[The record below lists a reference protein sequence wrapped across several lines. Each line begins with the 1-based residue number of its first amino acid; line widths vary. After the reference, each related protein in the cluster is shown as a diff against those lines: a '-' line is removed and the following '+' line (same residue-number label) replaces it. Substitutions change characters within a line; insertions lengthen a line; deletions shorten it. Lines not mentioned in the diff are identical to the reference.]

1 MTVNLDILRQHRD
14 ALLLAEVAAW
24 LHMLGKFHEDFLNG
38 NQDLDIQ
45 IPPDLPTTH
54 PNLDHLLRTP
64 WTGPIWN
71 GLGIKELQ
79 ANSLSIFDL
88 AKEHRNPQAPTGL
101 QRLLQDAH
109 GRGSGIEKGVLN
121 RFAPEQSGVVYL
133 ATAFGQEARSVE
145 LSELRTKRQALYD
158 FLQNRLQDLF
168 ASSRNLSSFDW
179 RGFRSGFIQR
189 LDQDFRTTVAETRRP
204 LNDVTLF
211 DQTAASVAFF
221 KAALAQNLL
230 CGWRDPH
237 QRNVAQKYHW
247 QLLRIGI
254 NGSAFWG
261 QVSRIPDLLS
271 RKALI
276 QSALDAVKVF
286 LEETCPL
293 GNEIYRDE
301 DGSVFIVPD
310 VTDLLKALV
319 NGQTLERYLQEL
331 IAQALSGEAT
341 GTITLSGRTR
351 NTLRFG
357 EIATAELPP
366 PAPQSSQL
374 SQLKGRWQ
382 GAYGRDLCPVCGL
395 RPQGPGE
402 KAVVRKVC
410 DTCEQRRTERSKE
423 WTTLTTTIWTDE
435 VADKHG
441 RLALI
446 VGRFGLETWLKG
458 SALNSVLMFD
468 PSQRE
473 LNDRERNKKYQF
485 SYSDLLKEIQDALSP
500 PKIKQTLGKWA
511 PLLDNLI
518 LKNAR
523 GGFTRFVDIYD
534 LFVSDTD
541 LNRNTKEPEL
551 FALAILRQSPSFAR
565 LRRIW
570 ETTRTFWQEVLPTDA
585 KRDLAASLVSQT
597 VGQSGPR
604 LEIIPENRNNLNLGP
619 FHTYELVVND
629 IHLSVVWDDAN
640 QRFITCDNLD
650 YLAKPE
656 QLGRPVRDALLA
668 QKGTELTLEE
678 PVGYGAKNKV
688 WGTITITDVQ
698 ELPDRYVPAIPIL
711 AEPRTFMALVPA
723 DKALEVVKAIQ
734 EKYEREMGKVRNR
747 LPLTLG
753 VVYFGRRTPLAAALD
768 AGRRMLSRK
777 ASPVDEWC
785 VVADVQRQ
793 TGPLPTE
800 KQNLSRGTRQFQ
812 EWFAVQLK
820 HQRSERSLT
829 WYVPAVMGDGQTDD
843 QWYPYVPWVHDRD
856 GKSDPSQA
864 TEPRHRYFQAP
875 DLWTRQNV
883 WMVHA
888 GELKEGD
895 LVYFTPSTFDY
906 EFLDTTARRFEVSY
920 DASGQRRGPER
931 RQRPYLLEQLDE
943 LEQAW
948 QDISRLS
955 KSQIHAVIST
965 IETKREMWQKPSGA
979 GALALPGADVFRQ
992 FVCDTL
998 REAGVYSDSL
1008 ERAAL
1013 SGMLRDALEIHLE
1026 IMKEELK

>member
-1 MTVNLDILRQHRD
+1 MTIDLNVLAKNRD

-38 NQDLDIQ
+38 NRDLDIQ
-45 IPPDLPTTH
+45 IPPDLPTTY
-54 PNLDHLLRTP
+54 PTLDKLLRDP

-71 GLGIKELQ
+71 GLGLKELQ
-79 ANSLSIFDL
+79 ANGLSIFDL
-88 AKEHRNPQAPTGL
+88 VKDHRNPQAPTGL
-101 QRLLQDAH
+101 QRLMQDAH

-230 CGWRDPH
+230 VGWQDPY
-237 QRNVAQKYHW
+237 QQNVAQKYHW
-247 QLLRIGI
+247 RLLRIGI

-276 QSALDAVKVF
+276 RSALDEVQVF
-286 LEETCPL
+286 LEEIYPL

-310 VTDLLKALV
+310 VTDLLRALV
-319 NGQTLERYLQEL
+319 NGQTLEIYLQQL
-331 IAQALSGEAT
+331 VAQALSGEAT
-341 GTITLSGRTR
+341 GTITMSHRTR
-351 NTLRFG
+351 NTLCFG
-357 EIATAELPP
+357 EMVTAELPHP
-366 PAPQSSQL
+366 TPQL
-374 SQLKGRWQ
+374 SQVKEWWRDIF
-382 GAYGRDLCPVCGL
+382 YGRDLCPVCGL
-395 RPQGPGE
+395 RPQGPTE
-402 KAVVRKVC
+402 KALERKVC
-410 DTCEQRRTERSKE
+410 DTCEQRRTDRSKE
-423 WTTLTTTIWTDE
+423 WNTDLTTTIWTDE
-435 VADKHG
+435 VANEHG

-500 PKIKQTLGKWA
+500 QKIKQTLGKWA

-523 GGFTRFVDIYD
+523 GGFTRFVYIYD

-565 LRRIW
+565 LRRVW
-570 ETTRTFWQEVLPTDA
+570 ETTRTFWQEVLPTEPERKMA
-585 KRDLAASLVSQT
+585 QSLVGTVLKSQ
-597 VGQSGPR
+597 GPR
-604 LEIIPENRNNLNLGP
+604 LEIIPENGNHLNLGP
-619 FHTYELVVND
+619 FHTYELVVNG
-629 IHLSVVWDDAN
+629 IHLSVVWDDN
-640 QRFITCDNLD
+640 NKRFITCDNLD

-656 QLGRPVRDALLA
+656 QLGQPVRTILEA
-668 QKGTELTLEE
+668 QKGAKLTLEE

-688 WGTITITDVQ
+688 WGTITIQDVR

-723 DKALEVVKAIQ
+723 DRALEVVKAIKS
-734 EKYEREMGKVRNR
+734 KYEREMGKVRNR

-753 VVYFGRRTPLAAALD
+753 VVYFGRRIPLAAALD
-768 AGRRMLSRK
+768 AGRRMLKRPDRVVNARVLGISRVNPWPNQVTLK
-777 ASPVDEWC
+777 LQIDGQEIALAV
-785 VVADVQRQ
+785 
-793 TGPLPTE
+793 PT
-800 KQNLSRGTRQFQ
+800 
-812 EWFAVQLK
+812 
-820 HQRSERSLT
+820 
-829 WYVPAVMGDGQTDD
+829 VMGDGQTHDV
-843 QWYPYVPWVHDRD
+843 WYPYWRVKGKPTNRTRWFTGPDGEHWVHVC
-856 GKSDPSQA
+856 
-864 TEPRHRYFQAP
+864 
-875 DLWTRQNV
+875 DLQP
-883 WMVHA
+883 
-888 GELKEGD
+888 GD
-895 LVYFTPSTFDY
+895 QVAFTPSTFDY
-906 EFLDTTARRFEVSY
+906 EFLDTTTRRFEVSY

-931 RQRPYLLEQLDE
+931 RQRPYLLEELDK
-943 LEQAW
+943 LEKAW
-948 QDISRLS
+948 KDISHLS
-955 KSQIHAVIST
+955 KSQIHAVIAAM
-965 IETKREMWQKPSGA
+965 ETKRHVWEKPVGA
-979 GALALPGADVFRQ
+979 GALALPDQDVFRQ
-992 FVCDTL
+992 FVRDTL
-998 REAGVYSDSL
+998 RKAEILSQSL

-1013 SGMLRDALEIHLE
+1013 SGMLRDAVEIHLE

>member
-237 QRNVAQKYHW
+237 QRNVDQKYHW

-341 GTITLSGRTR
+341 GTITMSGRTR
-351 NTLRFG
+351 NTLCFG
-357 EIATAELPP
+357 EMVTAELPHP
-366 PAPQSSQL
+366 TPQL
-374 SQLKGRWQ
+374 SQVKEWWRDIF
-382 GAYGRDLCPVCGL
+382 YGRDLCPVCGL
-395 RPQGPGE
+395 RPQGPTE
-402 KAVVRKVC
+402 KALERKVC
-410 DTCEQRRTERSKE
+410 DTCEQRRTDRSKE
-423 WTTLTTTIWTDE
+423 WNTDLTTTIWTDE
-435 VADKHG
+435 VANEHG

-500 PKIKQTLGKWA
+500 PKIGQTLGKWA

-518 LKNAR
+518 LTDAR
-523 GGFTRFVDIYD
+523 GGFTKFIKIYD
-534 LFVSDTD
+534 LYVSDTD
-541 LNRNTKEPEL
+541 LNRNTKEPGL
-551 FALAILRQSPSFAR
+551 FALAILRQPPSFAR

-723 DKALEVVKAIQ
+723 DKALEVVKAIK

-753 VVYFGRRTPLAAALD
+753 VVYFGRRIPLAAALD
-768 AGRRMLSRK
+768 AGRRML
-777 ASPVDEWC
+777 
-785 VVADVQRQ
+785 QRPAIEVMCKVKNVEPPNCTDQ
-793 TGPLPTE
+793 NWPRERRITLELNEQEITLSVPT
-800 KQNLSRGTRQFQ
+800 
-812 EWFAVQLK
+812 
-820 HQRSERSLT
+820 
-829 WYVPAVMGDGQTDD
+829 VMGDGQTHDV
-843 QWYPYVPWVHDRD
+843 WYPYWRVKGKPTNRTRWFKGADSKHWVHVC
-856 GKSDPSQA
+856 
-864 TEPRHRYFQAP
+864 
-875 DLWTRQNV
+875 DLRQ
-883 WMVHA
+883 
-888 GELKEGD
+888 GD
-895 LVYFTPSTFDY
+895 EVAFTPSTFDY

-920 DASGQRRGPER
+920 DASGQRRSQDR
-931 RQRPYLLEQLDE
+931 RQRPYLLEELDK
-943 LEQAW
+943 LEKAW
-948 QDISRLS
+948 KDISHLS
-955 KSQIHAVIST
+955 KSQIHAVIAAM
-965 IETKREMWQKPSGA
+965 ETKRHVWEKPVGA
-979 GALALPGADVFRQ
+979 GALALPDQDVFRQ
-992 FVCDTL
+992 FVRDTL
-998 REAGVYSDSL
+998 RESGVWSEPL

-1013 SGMLRDALEIHLE
+1013 NGMLRDALEIHLE

>member
-1 MTVNLDILRQHRD
+1 MTVNLDVLRQHRD
-14 ALLLAEVAAW
+14 ALLRAEVAAW

-45 IPPDLPTTH
+45 IPPDLPTTY

-121 RFAPEQSGVVYL
+121 RFAPEQIGVVYL
-133 ATAFGQEARSVE
+133 ATALGQETRVDLHE
-145 LSELRTKRQALYD
+145 LQNKRQALYN
-158 FLQNRLQDLF
+158 FLQDQLHQLQDLP
-168 ASSRNLSSFDW
+168 AKLRNLSSSSEEEAFSKKFW
-179 RGFRSGFIQR
+179 RNFRPRFIQR
-189 LDQDFRTTVAETRRP
+189 LEQDFRTTVAETRRP

-230 CGWRDPH
+230 VGWQDPY
-237 QRNVAQKYHW
+237 QQNVAQKYHW
-247 QLLRIGI
+247 RLLRIGI

-276 QSALDAVKVF
+276 RSALDEVQVF
-286 LEETCPL
+286 LEEIYPL

-310 VTDLLKALV
+310 VTDLLRALV
-319 NGQTLERYLQEL
+319 NGQTLEIYLQQL
-331 IAQALSGEAT
+331 VAQALSGEAT
-341 GTITLSGRTR
+341 GTITMSHRTR
-351 NTLRFG
+351 NTLCFG
-357 EIATAELPP
+357 EMVTAELPHP
-366 PAPQSSQL
+366 TPQL
-374 SQLKGRWQ
+374 SQVKEWWRDIF
-382 GAYGRDLCPVCGL
+382 YGRDLCPVCGL
-395 RPQGPGE
+395 RSQGPTE
-402 KAVVRKVC
+402 KALERKVC
-410 DTCEQRRTERSKE
+410 DTCEQRRTDRSKE
-423 WTTLTTTIWTDE
+423 WNTDLTTTIWTDE
-435 VADKHG
+435 VANEHG

-500 PKIKQTLGKWA
+500 PKINQTLGKWA

-518 LKNAR
+518 LTDAR
-523 GGFTRFVDIYD
+523 GGFTKFNEIYD
-534 LFVSDTD
+534 LYVSDTD
-541 LNRNTKEPEL
+541 LNRNRNTKEPGL
-551 FALAILRQSPSFAR
+551 FALAILRQPPSFAR

-570 ETTRTFWQEVLPTDA
+570 ETTRTFWQEVLPTNPG
-585 KRDLAASLVSQT
+585 RILADSLVANK
-597 VGQSGPR
+597 VGKGGPR

-619 FHTYELVVND
+619 FHTYELVVNG
-629 IHLSVVWDDAN
+629 IPLSVVWDDTKK
-640 QRFITCDNLD
+640 RFITCDNLD

-656 QLGRPVRDALLA
+656 QLGQPVKDALEA
-668 QKGTELTLEE
+668 QKGASLTLEE

-688 WGTITITDVQ
+688 WGTITIKDVQ

-723 DKALEVVKAIQ
+723 DKALEVVKAIK

-753 VVYFGRRTPLAAALD
+753 VVYFGRRIPLAAALD
-768 AGRRMLSRK
+768 AGRRML
-777 ASPVDEWC
+777 
-785 VVADVQRQ
+785 QRPAIEVMCKVKNVEPPNCTDQ
-793 TGPLPTE
+793 NWPRERRITLELNEQEITLSVPT
-800 KQNLSRGTRQFQ
+800 
-812 EWFAVQLK
+812 
-820 HQRSERSLT
+820 
-829 WYVPAVMGDGQTDD
+829 VMGDGQTHDV
-843 QWYPYVPWVHDRD
+843 WYPYWRVEGRPTNRTRWFIGPDSEHWVHICDL
-856 GKSDPSQA
+856 
-864 TEPRHRYFQAP
+864 EP
-875 DLWTRQNV
+875 
-883 WMVHA
+883 
-888 GELKEGD
+888 GD
-895 LVYFTPSTFDY
+895 QVSFLPSTFDY

-1013 SGMLRDALEIHLE
+1013 NGMLRDALEIHLE

>member
-1 MTVNLDILRQHRD
+1 MTVNLDVLRQHRD

-341 GTITLSGRTR
+341 GTITLSDRTR

-395 RPQGPGE
+395 RPQGPTE
-402 KAVVRKVC
+402 KALERKVC
-410 DTCEQRRTERSKE
+410 DTCEQRRTDRSKE
-423 WTTLTTTIWTDE
+423 WNTDLTTTIWTDE
-435 VADKHG
+435 VANEHG

-500 PKIKQTLGKWA
+500 PKINQTLGKWA

-518 LKNAR
+518 LTDAR
-523 GGFTRFVDIYD
+523 GGFTKFIEIYD
-534 LFVSDTD
+534 LYVSDTD
-541 LNRNTKEPEL
+541 LNRNRNTKEPGL
-551 FALAILRQSPSFAR
+551 FALAILRQPPSFAR

-570 ETTRTFWQEVLPTDA
+570 ETTRTFWQEVLPTNPG
-585 KRDLAASLVSQT
+585 RILADSLVANK
-597 VGQSGPR
+597 VGKGGPR

-619 FHTYELVVND
+619 FHTYELVVNG
-629 IHLSVVWDDAN
+629 IPLSVVWDDTKK
-640 QRFITCDNLD
+640 RFITCDNLD

-656 QLGRPVRDALLA
+656 QLGQPVKDALEA
-668 QKGTELTLEE
+668 QKGASLTLEE

-688 WGTITITDVQ
+688 WGTITIKDVQ

-723 DKALEVVKAIQ
+723 DRALEVVKAIKS
-734 EKYEREMGKVRNR
+734 KYEREMGKVRNR

-753 VVYFGRRTPLAAALD
+753 VVYFGRRIPLAAALD
-768 AGRRMLSRK
+768 AGRRML
-777 ASPVDEWC
+777 
-785 VVADVQRQ
+785 QRPAIEVMCKVKNVEPPNCTDQ
-793 TGPLPTE
+793 NWPRERRITLELNEQEITLSVPT
-800 KQNLSRGTRQFQ
+800 
-812 EWFAVQLK
+812 
-820 HQRSERSLT
+820 
-829 WYVPAVMGDGQTDD
+829 VMGDGQTHDV
-843 QWYPYVPWVHDRD
+843 WYPYWRVEGRPTNRTRWFIGPDSEHWVHICDL
-856 GKSDPSQA
+856 
-864 TEPRHRYFQAP
+864 EP
-875 DLWTRQNV
+875 
-883 WMVHA
+883 
-888 GELKEGD
+888 GD
-895 LVYFTPSTFDY
+895 QVSFLPSTFDY
-906 EFLDTTARRFEVSY
+906 EFLDTTTRRFEVSY
-920 DASGQRRGPER
+920 DASGQRRSQDR
-931 RQRPYLLEQLDE
+931 RQRPYLLEELDK
-943 LEQAW
+943 LEKAW
-948 QDISRLS
+948 KDISHLS
-955 KSQIHAVIST
+955 KSQIHAVIAAM
-965 IETKREMWQKPSGA
+965 ETKRHVWEKPVGA
-979 GALALPGADVFRQ
+979 GALALPDQDVFRQ
-992 FVCDTL
+992 FVRDTL
-998 REAGVYSDSL
+998 RESGVWSEPL

-1013 SGMLRDALEIHLE
+1013 NGMLRDALEIHLE